1 MYEDTNLDQS
11 PLAWLQQE
19 LFPPAIPAFKGYQS
33 RAGFIGLSAT
43 GGSVLCPNKTC
54 AETGARLCDGLG
66 GKCAGFSFFQPAD
79 CKPVCAV
86 QWHGGNITQE
96 ASFCDPATCKETG
109 GARWNLCECASSS
122 GSSGFFP
129 LTAKHRMGRPE
140 AGFVKIFIRPK
151 SSFLSQPVMRYPRMT
166 R

>member
-19 LFPPAIPAFKGYQS
+19 LFAPAIPAFKGYQS

-54 AETGARLCDGLG
+54 AESGARLCDGLG

-109 GARWNLCECASSS
+109 GARWNLCECGSP
-122 GSSGFFP
+122 GSSGLFS

>member
-19 LFPPAIPAFKGYQS
+19 LFAPAIPAFKGYQS

-66 GKCAGFSFFQPAD
+66 SKCAGFSFFQPAD

-109 GARWNLCECASSS
+109 GARWNLCECASSP
-122 GSSGFFP
+122 GSSGLFP

-140 AGFVKIFIRPK
+140 AGFVKIFIRPTSK
-151 SSFLSQPVMRYPRMT
+151 SSFLSQPVMR
-166 R
+166 

>member
-1 MYEDTNLDQS
+1 MGELNVYEDSALDQS

-19 LFPPAIPAFKGYQS
+19 LFAPAIPTFKGYQS

-54 AETGARLCDGLG
+54 AETGARLCDGLE

-86 QWHGGNITQE
+86 QWHGGNITQQ

-122 GSSGFFP
+122 VW
-129 LTAKHRMGRPE
+129 
-140 AGFVKIFIRPK
+140 FVWLPADGKALHGTDRK
-151 SSFLSQPVMRYPRMT
+151 LVLHE
-166 R
+166 